1 MIAERGMRVALR
13 IDAPHGNTK
22 LIQGARMLWTIAII
36 LLILWLL
43 GAFVVNLGGIVHL
56 LLVIAAIVIVYRL
69 VTGRRP
75 VA

>member
-1 MIAERGMRVALR
+1 
-13 IDAPHGNTK
+13 
-22 LIQGARMLWTIAII
+22 MLGTIAII

-43 GAFVVNLGGIVHL
+43 GAFVVNIGGIVHL
-56 LLVIAAIVIVYRL
+56 LLVIALIVIVYRL

>member
-1 MIAERGMRVALR
+1 MITACGMRVALR
-13 IDAPHGNTK
+13 WLAPHGTPK
-22 LIQGARMLWTIAII
+22 LTQGARMLWTIAII

-43 GAFVVNLGGIVHL
+43 GAFVVNVGGIVHL
-56 LLVIAAIVIVYRL
+56 LLVIALIVIVYRL

>member
-1 MIAERGMRVALR
+1 MRVALR
-13 IDAPHGNTK
+13 IVAPHGTAARKTK
-22 LIQGARMLWTIAII
+22 LTQGARMLWTIAII

-43 GAFVVNLGGIVHL
+43 GAFVVNVGGIVHL
-56 LLVIAAIVIVYRL
+56 LLVIALIVIVYRL